1 MQLEPGTR
9 LGPYEVVGPIGA
21 GGMGEVYRARDTRL
35 DRTVALKLLPAFF
48 ASDPDRLARF
58 EREAKTLAALNHP
71 NVAQI
76 FGVVELPAKAG
87 SHNVGSHSAGSDGT
101 GYALAME
108 FVDGEDISQRL
119 AHGPLP
125 IDEAIAIARQI
136 ADGLEAAHEQGIV
149 HRDLKPANV
158 KVRPDG
164 TAKVLDFGLA
174 TADNA
179 DVARSFSSASASAI
193 GQGAANSP
201 TFTSPAHLRQGSG
214 GPGTEM
220 GVILGTAAYMSPEQ
234 ARGKAVDK
242 RTDIWAFGCVLFEM
256 LTGRTAFGGET
267 VTDMIAAL
275 LTRDPDW
282 SQLPA
287 QTPLSVRR
295 LLERCLQRDPKR
307 RLRDIGDAAIEL
319 DAAADEAGSVYV
331 VAHRMTWRHVA
342 LPAIAILLLVAAA
355 SAAIARRLAR
365 PAPPD
370 ATHMSITPPGGTT
383 LYAWNNQQTAAI
395 SPDGRR
401 VVYLVSSPDKL
412 MTRSLD
418 GFHATELKDAG
429 RDPRGPTFSPDGGW
443 IAYIAGDAGSA
454 RYLAKMPAGGGTPV
468 RICSL
473 PGAIRGMTWGR
484 DDTIVFGTPVA
495 GKGLFTVSA
504 SDGDPAELTTPDGS
518 TGELGHD
525 WPHALPDGK
534 HVTFRIRRAG
544 GVDASDIALLSLD
557 TGKWSVLI
565 KSATAPQYV
574 STGHLLYS
582 SGGRLHAVAFDLS
595 ALAVRGDPV
604 VMIDQVVTKNTGA
617 AEFGVSANGTLMYIA
632 GHVQARMAS
641 LVWRDRNGQSTP
653 IDAQRAPYGESALS
667 PDSRHLAVTMSEG
680 GQRIGLW
687 LLDLERDT
695 LSLVT
700 PVGVEAARP
709 TWSIDGGSI
718 AFWSPNAGGEGKP
731 GGIFS
736 ISASGAEPPARLT
749 EAQSGE
755 RQYPETWTPD
765 GRSLIFSRLVGA
777 GGSRTGDSD
786 LYQLTLGATP
796 AVAPLLAVAG
806 AQREPRLSPDGR
818 WLAYLSFES
827 SSEPQL
833 YVRPYPDI
841 NGARILVSSGS
852 AIGASWRRDGRE
864 LIYAD
869 ADEMFAVPV
878 SEGGGVLSVGKP
890 VTLMRF
896 EPGSGILDVAADG
909 QRFLFASARDDS
921 VDAKEIRIVLNWFE
935 ELKAKMASR

>member
-9 LGPYEVVGPIGA
+9 LGPYEVVGAIGA

-35 DRTVALKLLPAFF
+35 DRTVALKVLPAFF

-76 FGVVELPAKAG
+76 FGVVELPARAE
-87 SHNVGSHSAGSDGT
+87 SDSAGSDGG

-119 AHGPLP
+119 ARGPLP

-174 TADNA
+174 KADNA
-179 DVARSFSSASASAI
+179 DAARSFSSASPSAS

-201 TFTSPAHLRQGSG
+201 TFTSPAHLRGSG

-242 RTDIWAFGCVLFEM
+242 RTDIWAFGCVLYEM

-267 VTDMIAAL
+267 VTDMIATV

-331 VAHRMTWRHVA
+331 VAQRMTWRHVA
-342 LPAIAILLLVAAA
+342 LPAIAILALVAAA
-355 SAAIARRLAR
+355 SAAIAWRLAR
-365 PAPPD
+365 PAPPLL
-370 ATHMSITPPGGTT
+370 THLSITPPPGTT
-383 LYAWNNQQTAAI
+383 LFAWNTQQTAAI
-395 SPDGRR
+395 SPDGSR
-401 VVYLVSSPDKL
+401 VAFLVNSPDKL

-429 RDPRGPTFSPDGGW
+429 SDPRGPTFSPDSAW

-473 PGAIRGMTWGR
+473 PGAIRGITWGR

-495 GKGLFTVSA
+495 GKGLFKVSA
-504 SDGDPAELTTPDGS
+504 SGGDPAELTTPDGS
-518 TGELGHD
+518 TGEFGHD
-525 WPHALPDGK
+525 WPHALPDGQ
-534 HVTFRIRRAG
+534 HVLFRIRRSG
-544 GVDASDIALLSLD
+544 GVDASDIALLSVD

-582 SGGRLHAVAFDLS
+582 SGGRLHAIAFDLS

-641 LVWRDRNGQSTP
+641 LVWRDRTGQSTP
-653 IDAQRAPYGESALS
+653 IDVQRAPYGESALS
-667 PDSRHLAVTMSEG
+667 PDSRQLAVTMSEG
-680 GQRIGLW
+680 GQRVGLW

-700 PVGVEAARP
+700 PVGVEATRP
-709 TWSIDGGSI
+709 TWGVDGKSI
-718 AFWSPNAGGEGKP
+718 AFWSPNAAGNGKP

-736 ISASGAEPPARLT
+736 ISASGAGPPTRLT
-749 EAQSGE
+749 EAESGE
-755 RQYPETWTPD
+755 RQYPEAWTPD

-786 LYQLTLGATP
+786 LYHLALGVTP

-833 YVRPYPDI
+833 YVRPYPNI
-841 NGARILVSSGS
+841 NGSRILVSSGS

-878 SEGGGVLSVGKP
+878 SEEGGALVVGKP

-909 QRFLFASARDDS
+909 QRFLFASERDDS
-921 VDAKEIRIVLNWFE
+921 VDAREIRIVLNWFDQ
-935 ELKAKMASR
+935 LKAKVKVQ